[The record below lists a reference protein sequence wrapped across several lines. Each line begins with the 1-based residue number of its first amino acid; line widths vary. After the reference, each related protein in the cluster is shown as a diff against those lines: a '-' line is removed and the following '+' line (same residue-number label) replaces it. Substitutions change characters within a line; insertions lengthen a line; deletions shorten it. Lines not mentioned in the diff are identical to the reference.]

1 MNHTSGEAP
10 LIHIE
15 ETTLIHAPIQRCFD
29 LSRSVEVHLLSN
41 IHSGEQALAT
51 DGVTTGLVGLHQS
64 VTWRAKHFGVWH
76 NLTSE
81 TTALDA
87 PTYFQVTMV
96 KGIFRAMQADHIFH
110 ALSPTLTEMKDIFCI
125 AAPLPLLGL
134 LAERLFLRRY
144 MLALLRER
152 NAVIKRVAE
161 SSEWQRYLPTAAQY
175 TQASAS

>member
-1 MNHTSGEAP
+1 

-51 DGVTTGLVGLHQS
+51 DGVTNGLVGLHQS

-76 NLTSE
+76 NLTSK
-81 TTALDA
+81 TTALNT

-96 KGIFRAMQADHIFH
+96 KGIFQLMQANHIFR
-110 ALSPTLTEMKDIFCI
+110 ALSPTLTEMKDIFRI

-144 MLALLRER
+144 MLALICER

-161 SSEWQRYLPTAAQY
+161 SSEWQRYLPTSAQC
-175 TQASAS
+175 TQAIAS